1 MDLSAITLT
10 ELRYVVAVADSGH
23 FGRAAAE
30 CHVSRAILDD
40 LWPV

>member
-30 CHVSRAILDD
+30 CHVSQAILDD